1 MIRNFILEQTNIPLL
16 NKALDV
22 YSLRQRTIS
31 SNISNVNTV
40 GYREKEVKFEELLQ
54 RQLRKHLSGIQTD
67 ERHIPLGRLRVREV
81 RPQVLE
87 NKSDDYYSGVNNVD
101 IDKQVVEQVKNEI
114 RFMYASRII
123 SANFAALRA
132 SIKGR
137 FDR

>member
-1 MIRNFILEQTNIPLL
+1 MIRNFILKQTNIPLL

-22 YSLRQRTIS
+22 YSLRQRAIS

-54 RQLRKHLSGIQTD
+54 TQMRKHLDGVQTD
-67 ERHIPLGRLRVREV
+67 ERHIPLGRLRAREV
-81 RPQVLE
+81 NPRVLE
-87 NKSDDYYSGVNNVD
+87 NKSDDFYSGVNNVD

-114 RFMYASRII
+114 RFMYASRILN
-123 SANFAALRA
+123 ANFAALRA

>member
-40 GYREKEVKFEELLQ
+40 GYREKEVKFEEMLQ
-54 RQLRKHLSGIQTD
+54 NQMSKQLGGLRTD
-67 ERHIPLGRLRVREV
+67 KRHIPLGRLRAREV

-87 NKSDDYYSGVNNVD
+87 NKSDDNYSGVNNVD

-114 RFMYASRII
+114 RYMYASRIL

>member
-31 SNISNVNTV
+31 SNIANVNTT
-40 GYREKEVKFEELLQ
+40 GYRKKEVKFEEVLQ
-54 RQLRKHLSGIQTD
+54 AQMRKRLSG
-67 ERHIPLGRLRVREV
+67 LRTNENHLPVGSLRAREV
-81 RPQVLE
+81 RPRVLE
-87 NKSDDYYSGVNNVD
+87 SVSDEQFSGVNNVD
-101 IDKQVVEQVKNEI
+101 IEQEIVEQVKNQI
-114 RFMYASRII
+114 RFMYASRLA
-123 SANFAALRA
+123 SGKFAALRA